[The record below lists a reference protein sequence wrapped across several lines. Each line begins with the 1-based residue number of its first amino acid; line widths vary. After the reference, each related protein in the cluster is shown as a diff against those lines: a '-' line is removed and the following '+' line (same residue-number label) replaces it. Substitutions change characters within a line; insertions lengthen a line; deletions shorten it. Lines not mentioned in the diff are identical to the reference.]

1 MTCAEIADDP
11 EIVARLRKLYDQV
24 DRGTTPATVL
34 FPWFP
39 SPSMVM
45 KALATKRLYD
55 IMVKAINVRKE
66 SGVPHD
72 DTLQTSLDA
81 GEDLLTIV
89 GVCTVLPK
97 FMRHSCRHAPFA
109 VYDGFRNGRRAVYWY
124 RRRVLYVMMSSYCR
138 EKLTL
143 SQLPGCSPILVVI
156 LNGATKHAQKSGNW
170 SRLTLSWRPSPNA
183 IHRTVT
189 RPRPPHY
196 HLSHSPHGKMRHPS
210 LTNSSMKRSV

>member
-72 DTLQTSLDA
+72 DTLQTLLDA

-97 FMRHSCRHAPFA
+97 FMRHSC
-109 VYDGFRNGRRAVYWY
+109 
-124 RRRVLYVMMSSYCR
+124 
-138 EKLTL
+138 
-143 SQLPGCSPILVVI
+143 
-156 LNGATKHAQKSGNW
+156 
-170 SRLTLSWRPSPNA
+170 
-183 IHRTVT
+183 
-189 RPRPPHY
+189 
-196 HLSHSPHGKMRHPS
+196 
-210 LTNSSMKRSV
+210 